1 MPARPQG
8 LFSCSPLSLCRNLSP
23 LWRQVG
29 SALRG
34 SPRGPGPLSGKT
46 KLGVFFGDRPLR
58 LNCPF
63 RVYLRALFWMA
74 CVDSL
79 PLFPCSCLLSWNKS
93 FRKVFRRLSLLQP
106 FQRPDQGCAH
116 VSYPTAPWRCFWETL
131 PRSLLSYCRGNSGG
145 DAGDPVG
152 LRISLARSSMAK
164 RGLLLSSSHN
174 KHGTRA
180 LLVFL

>member
-29 SALRG
+29 SALRAPPH
-34 SPRGPGPLSGKT
+34 PRSFVWKNKAL
-46 KLGVFFGDRPLR
+46 VFFGDRPLR

-74 CVDSL
+74 CVDSP

-93 FRKVFRRLSLLQP
+93 FRKVFRRLSRSVSAARSGMCARSLPNSSLALLLGDSSQVAALLLP
-106 FQRPDQGCAH
+106 WKFRRGRRRPCGSSNLLGQVFRGQKRSPAFQRPQ
-116 VSYPTAPWRCFWETL
+116 
-131 PRSLLSYCRGNSGG
+131 
-145 DAGDPVG
+145 
-152 LRISLARSSMAK
+152 
-164 RGLLLSSSHN
+164 
-174 KHGTRA
+174 
-180 LLVFL
+180 

>member
-116 VSYPTAPWRCFWETL
+116 VPYPTAPWRCFWETL

-152 LRISLARSSMAK
+152 L
-164 RGLLLSSSHN
+164 
-174 KHGTRA
+174 
-180 LLVFL
+180 